1 MNEVLLKIQLKSII
15 SQIINLTD
23 DAWNNLQKL
32 FSYQSLKK
40 KDYFVQEG
48 HKTNKLAFVGK
59 GVLRAFYRTKDGAEY
74 NKTFFVDNS
83 FAISYAAVLQKSNS
97 YLNFQAL
104 TDCELLVCNY
114 YEFAN
119 LFDKYPDV
127 ERLTRIVTE
136 LEWVIKKEQRE
147 IRLVLTDAE
156 ERYKYF
162 QQEYPGL
169 ENLIP
174 QYHIASH
181 LGITPIQL
189 SRIRAKLASTS
200 SSQHIS

>member
-1 MNEVLLKIQLKSII
+1 MNESLLKDQLRNVI
-15 SQIINLTD
+15 SKISTLTD
-23 DAWNNLQKL
+23 KAWNDCSKL
-32 FSYQSLKK
+32 FSCQSLEKNG
-40 KDYFVQEG
+40 YFVQEG
-48 HKTNKLAFVGK
+48 QKTNKLAFVGK
-59 GVLRAFYRTKDGAEY
+59 GVMRAFYRTKDGVDY

-114 YEFAN
+114 YEFAD
-119 LFDKYPDV
+119 LFDKNPDI
-127 ERLTRIVTE
+127 ERLVRIVTE

-162 QQEYPGL
+162 QKEYPGL

-189 SRIRAKLASTS
+189 SRIRAKIAS
-200 SSQHIS
+200 H

>member
-1 MNEVLLKIQLKSII
+1 MNETLLKDQLKTVI

-23 DAWNNLQKL
+23 AAWNDFINL
-32 FSYQSLKK
+32 FSYQSLRKN
-40 KDYFVQEG
+40 DYFVQEG
-48 HKTNKLAFVGK
+48 QKINKLAFVGK
-59 GVLRAFYRTKDGAEY
+59 GVLRAFYRTKEGVDY

-97 YLNFQAL
+97 YLYFQAL
-104 TDCELLVCNY
+104 TDCDLLVCNY
-114 YEFAN
+114 YDFAL
-119 LFDKYPDV
+119 LFDKHRDL
-127 ERLTRIVTE
+127 ERLVRIVIE

-147 IRLVLTDAE
+147 LRLVLTDAE

-162 QQEYPGL
+162 QNEYPGL

-189 SRIRAKLASTS
+189 SRIRAKLAS
-200 SSQHIS
+200 H